1 MTPDDFDVIKGITMV
16 LAEIGGIVA
25 VGYGV
30 DTLRNHFEWIR
41 RIAP

>member
-16 LAEIGGIVA
+16 LAEISGIVA
-25 VGYGV
+25 VGFAGSKLY
-30 DTLRNHFEWIR
+30 NHFKWIR

>member
-1 MTPDDFDVIKGITMV
+1 MTPDDFDVIKGLAMV

-30 DTLRNHFEWIR
+30 DKLRHHFEWIR